1 MNLEM
6 LFKQSKID
14 GMWFYRIGKYTAF
27 LFIGDSYECKPH
39 GNKQLAINDY
49 AEFKFTF
56 GISDLNSGYLLT
68 RYFDAKEYHEIG
80 IDLSSYYI
88 AFSPHR
94 YGNVPRGLVEDTI
107 LKLERAAGVNCVAVT
122 PVVEAVKVVGPVCPA
137 CKGQKIFKLGF
148 YTRECPECCD
158 VPYIGL
164 I

>member
-1 MNLEM
+1 MNFGM
-6 LFKQSKID
+6 LFKQSKSVLD
-14 GMWFYRIGKYTAF
+14 MWYYRINDKYTIY
-27 LFIGDSYECKPH
+27 LFIGYGRYCKP
-39 GNKQLAINDY
+39 NQKLAIDDY
-49 AEFKFTF
+49 QEHEITLGVANSQSEEHLARFFTE
-56 GISDLNSGYLLT
+56 
-68 RYFDAKEYHEIG
+68 KEYQELG
-80 IDLSSYYI
+80 IDLSSYFTGSLPY
-88 AFSPHR
+88 H